1 MVVLAEG
8 LVRGGPTV
16 NLEVTIDVLNTV
28 NPGMVTVVSIDPVK
42 PVVNPLALTINKIAG
57 ITGNNR

>member
-8 LVRGGPTV
+8 LVRGVPAV
-16 NLEVTIDVLNTV
+16 NLEVTIDILNTV
-28 NPGMVTVVSIDPVK
+28 DSGMVTVVSIDTVK

>member
-8 LVRGGPTV
+8 LVRGVPAV

-28 NPGMVTVVSIDPVK
+28 DPGMVTVVSVDTVK

>member
-8 LVRGGPTV
+8 LVRGVPAV
-16 NLEVTIDVLNTV
+16 NLKVTIDVLNTV
-28 NPGMVTVVSIDPVK
+28 DPGMVTVVSVDTVK